1 MSDERVTI
9 RRIAESLGI
18 SVRAANMRSTTGKW
32 QFEEVAGKGGRIRL
46 YAPADLPGD
55 VRDALV
61 ARALA
66 ARPDPVSIS
75 STAMVVT
82 KIDMASTRVPAIHP
96 SHPVQALAE
105 MKDWQRAIMTCRLVL
120 VREVARLSRLGGKM
134 RAISQIVEG
143 GNAGRLDPELQRAV
157 AGANAKQGSRQPLS
171 ATSLRRWVDDFAAAG
186 EDPAALAP
194 APSPREQHLPPAWL
208 AAFLDF
214 YALPSKPSVV
224 RAAAEVAKHRPEVTL
239 PPNRTI
245 QHHVHKMPAIERARG
260 RLGPRA
266 LRQIRAFVRRDV
278 SDLWP
283 TAIYVTDGHTHHAM
297 VAHPLTGKP
306 FRPEITATIDVVTRR
321 LVGWSVAL
329 AEATWGTIDALRH
342 AFATSG
348 VPDIWYVD
356 RGSGF
361 NNAVFDD
368 GLTGLLARFDVE
380 KHTSLPYRSQ
390 ARGVIERFHQTW
402 IEAARTRIGYVGV
415 DMDAE
420 ARKRI
425 DKRVAADLAEHGA
438 SPALQSWPDFVA
450 WLADEAAAYNDR
462 PHASLDKIAD
472 PATGKRRNLTPNEVW
487 GRWLDQGWSPDVVEA
502 DDADFRPQER
512 RRTARG
518 EIQLFT
524 NRYFA
529 IELEEF
535 HDCDVLVAYDIHD
548 ASKVWV
554 STLDQRLICV
564 AAWYGNSVSYFPRSV
579 AEQAHEK
586 RVENRLKRVDR
597 KRLAVAEEG
606 QPPTLLLAA
615 SQAEPIETPAEP
627 AAPPVLTVVAE
638 RPTEPPAPDIR
649 PNFADDVAMVKWL
662 LAHPDRISGHDA
674 RYLVERLGSSI
685 FRLRLSADD
694 IDPAALAARLKP
706 LAAQETS
713 S

>member
-1 MSDERVTI
+1 MSDDRVTI
-9 RRIAESLGI
+9 RQIAEAT
-18 SVRAANMRSTTGKW
+18 SVTERSANRRAERETWTFTVGTGKG
-32 QFEEVAGKGGRIRL
+32 APRL

-61 ARALA
+61 ARALGS
-66 ARPDPVSIS
+66 RGDLVPVEPIDP
-75 STAMVVT
+75 
-82 KIDMASTRVPAIHP
+82 PAPVAEPHP
-96 SHPVQALAE
+96 QSLAE
-105 MKDWQRAIMTCRLVL
+105 LKDWQRTIMNARLAL
-120 VREVARLSRLGGKM
+120 VREVARLARLGGKM
-134 RAISQIVEG
+134 RAIEQVVAA
-143 GNAGRLDPELQRAV
+143 GNAGTLAPELQRA
-157 AGANAKQGSRQPLS
+157 ADAANAKKGHRAALS
-171 ATSLRRWVDDFAAAG
+171 STSLRRWLDTFEAAG
-186 EDPAALAP
+186 EDRLALAP
-194 APSPREQHLPPAWL
+194 EPSPREQHLPPAWL
-208 AAFLDF
+208 ADFLDF
-214 YALPSKPSVV
+214 YAIPSKPSVV
-224 RAAAEVAKHRPEVTL
+224 RAAAELSKHRPEVAL
-239 PPNRTI
+239 PPLRTI
-245 QHHVHKMPAIERARG
+245 QHHVHRMPAIERARG

-278 SDLWP
+278 SGLWP

-342 AFATSG
+342 AFTTSG

-368 GLTGLLARFDVE
+368 GLMGLLARFDVE

-402 IEAARTRIGYVGV
+402 IEAARTQIGYVGV

-425 DKRVAADLAEHGA
+425 DKRVAADLAERAA
-438 SPALQSWPDFVA
+438 SPALKSWPDFVA
-450 WLADEAAAYNDR
+450 WLRDEAAAYNDR
-462 PHASLDKIAD
+462 PHSSLEKIID
-472 PATGKRRNLTPNEVW
+472 PATGKRRNLSPNEVW
-487 GRWLDQGWSPDVVEA
+487 QGWLDRGWSPDLVEA
-502 DDADFRPQER
+502 DDADFRPQEK

-548 ASKVWV
+548 ASTVWV

-564 AAWYGNSVSYFPRSV
+564 ATWFGNSVSYFPRSV
-579 AEQAHEK
+579 VEQAHEK
-586 RVENRLKRVDR
+586 RVENRLKRVER

-606 QPPTLLLAA
+606 QAPMLLIASSQPAPT
-615 SQAEPIETPAEP
+615 ETPAEP
-627 AAPPVLTVVAE
+627 VAPPVLTVIAATA
-638 RPTEPPAPDIR
+638 TEPPAPEKR
-649 PNFADDVAMVKWL
+649 PNFGDDVDMARWL
-662 LAHPDRISGHDA
+662 LAHPEQISGHDA
-674 RYLVERLGSSI
+674 RYLVERLQSSI
-685 FRLRLSADD
+685 FRLRLSADG
-694 IDPAALAARLKP
+694 IDPSALAGRLKP
-706 LAAQETS
+706 IASQEIEA
-713 S
+713 